1 MGLLVYFNLIL
12 GFWIILIRI
21 DTNFIFEFILIKI
34 WANNRLNIW
43 RMIEEGAT
51 SLKREPHHEQ
61 EIAAVFKCDTTRGQF
76 EIYWE
81 FKDWVGHWF

>member
-34 WANNRLNIW
+34 WANNRLKIW

-51 SLKREPHHEQ
+51 PWAR
-61 EIAAVFKCDTTRGQF
+61 KCSSFSRG
-76 EIYWE
+76 
-81 FKDWVGHWF
+81 G